1 MSQRF
6 RHPSAE
12 IPPFA
17 AFELELPDGWR
28 ADEAP
33 DCLAVFFDPAATG
46 FRTNLLVSADRVDA
60 SVDLEQAAQ
69 DTLADAAA
77 FADFR
82 VEREKVD
89 EIGGQPASLRYQSFT
104 VEGVPDR
111 LLQLQVL
118 LFSPPGGRTK
128 TRDLFHIDGTCL
140 GRDTETYAGVFLDI
154 ARSFTFLD

>member
-6 RHPSAE
+6 THPSAE

-17 AFELELPDGWR
+17 PFAIELPDGWR

-33 DCLAVFFDPAATG
+33 DCLVVFFDPAAVG
-46 FRTNLLVSADRVDA
+46 FRVNLIVSVDRVDA

-69 DTLADAAA
+69 DTLEDAAT
-77 FADFR
+77 FDEFR

-89 EIGGQPASLRYQSFT
+89 EISGQPASMRIQSF
-104 VEGVPDR
+104 VADGVPDR

-118 LFSPPGGRTK
+118 VFSPP
-128 TRDLFHIDGTCL
+128 D
-140 GRDTETYAGVFLDI
+140 E
-154 ARSFTFLD
+154 